1 MELNNWIEKYIND
14 EHTKE
19 IYGKWAEEIA
29 KENGYEEGSLEEKN
43 SIAKNL
49 MNLNIPLEKIKK
61 ATGLSIS
68 KLKSLK

>member
-29 KENGYEEGSLEEKN
+29 KENGYEQGSNQK
-43 SIAKNL
+43 SIDIAKQML
-49 MNLNIPLEKIKK
+49 IKK
-61 ATGLSIS
+61 MDIKLIAECTGLSI
-68 KLKSLK
+68 KQIKALN